1 MNYSATFEN
10 INPLGDPRLSILDE
24 LEIHELIRNVMIY
37 SESNEND
44 GILDFL
50 VNDRNDLLAYPDAL
64 YSSKTLQ
71 RYNVSVG
78 TVVSVHTITS
88 DVLEIRTKSNK
99 TGWVYYRYEDIQSL
113 LRMTASSVNGTKN
126 EDNVSIPLPPEN
138 SWISRAEGPSGGS
151 EVLYLHIVDHVETS
165 DDVVFIMNLC
175 TSDCSPFEMPFMP
188 PTTGQMTTA
197 TPTMPATSSI
207 PQTPTP
213 TSNA

>member
-1 MNYSATFEN
+1 MIEMN
-10 INPLGDPRLSILDE
+10 
-24 LEIHELIRNVMIY
+24 
-37 SESNEND
+37 
-44 GILDFL
+44 
-50 VNDRNDLLAYPDAL
+50 LLAYPDAL

-88 DVLEIRTKSNK
+88 DVLEIRTTSNK

-151 EVLYLHIVDHVETS
+151 EVLYLHIVDHVETI

-175 TSDCSPFEMPFMP
+175 TSDCSPIEMPFMP